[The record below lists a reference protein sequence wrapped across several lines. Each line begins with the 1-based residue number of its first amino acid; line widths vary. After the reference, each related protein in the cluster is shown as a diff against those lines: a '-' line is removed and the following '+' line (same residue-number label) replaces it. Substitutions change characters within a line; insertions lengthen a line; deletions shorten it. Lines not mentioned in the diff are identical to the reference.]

1 MKSKPVSTL
10 HVATYRHQDGGM
22 PDWKRLGEHVVN
34 RRIELNM
41 PKRDDLATASGI
53 SYRILGDI
61 ETGRRDNFDRV
72 TLVKLEH
79 ALQWAPGSAVA
90 IANGGTAVPATRIT
104 GQGATTMPALA
115 ASGTGTV
122 ADNLADDPVM
132 RILNSNAPA
141 DVKQEIV
148 RRLLAEQRA
157 FAQRRVDELL
167 REALERQQ

>member
-1 MKSKPVSTL
+1 VKSKPVSTL

-34 RRIELNM
+34 RRVELDM

-72 TLVKLEH
+72 TLAKLER
-79 ALQWAPGSAVA
+79 ALQWAPGSAVT
-90 IANGGTAVPATRIT
+90 IANGGTASPAARVT
-104 GQGATTMPALA
+104 GQA
-115 ASGTGTV
+115 AITAPTFAATGTLT
-122 ADNLADDPVM
+122 AGDNLADDPVM
-132 RILNSNAPA
+132 RILNSSAPA

-148 RRLLAEQRA
+148 KQLLAEQRA

-167 REALERQQ
+167 REALEKQ